1 MGHAGA
7 AGQDLREFTVLR
19 TGFLAEEDGLDARP
33 APGTVSFARGRLE
46 CIPRVSMP
54 TPVGGPGGA
63 AGGSLERTSVLK
75 EGNDTAVMGAG
86 TLPRATHGERFLGPR
101 IRLGVVYQHNTV
113 SGAKTN
119 GYK

>member
-7 AGQDLREFTVLR
+7 AGQDLREFTVYVI
-19 TGFLAEEDGLDARP
+19 TGFLAEEDGLGACR

-46 CIPRVSMP
+46 CIPRVCMP

-63 AGGSLERTSVLK
+63 TGGSLVRTSVLK

-101 IRLGVVYQHNTV
+101 IRLGVVYQHATLA
-113 SGAKTN
+113 GDK
-119 GYK
+119 